1 MISITTITIK
11 TTKPRAVAAFWRDL
25 LGYEVAPNLTDSV
38 LLEGNGPSLLIQPA
52 TRPAAPGAIHL
63 DLRPDDQGEAVA
75 AALALG
81 ASHAD
86 ILQTGQEGWVVLAD
100 PAGNLFCVLEG
111 RAAHAARM
119 TGRTPTPT
127 PVCGHDEG

>member
-1 MISITTITIK
+1 MISIATITIK

-25 LGYEVAPNLTDSV
+25 LGYEVAPNPT
-38 LLEGNGPSLLIQPA
+38 
-52 TRPAAPGAIHL
+52 
-63 DLRPDDQGEAVA
+63 
-75 AALALG
+75 

-86 ILQTGQEGWVVLAD
+86 IGQTGQEGWVVLAD

>member
-1 MISITTITIK
+1 MISIATITIK

-38 LLEGNGPSLLIQPA
+38 
-52 TRPAAPGAIHL
+52 HL

-75 AALALG
+75 AALARG

-86 ILQTGQEGWVVLAD
+86 IGQTGQEGWVVLAD

>member
-1 MISITTITIK
+1 MISIATITIK

-25 LGYEVAPNLTDSV
+25 PGYE
-38 LLEGNGPSLLIQPA
+38 
-52 TRPAAPGAIHL
+52 APGAIHL

-86 ILQTGQEGWVVLAD
+86 IGQTGPGVD
-100 PAGNLFCVLEG
+100 RG
-111 RAAHAARM
+111 R
-119 TGRTPTPT
+119 
-127 PVCGHDEG
+127 VE